1 MVFTKLKWIASSAY
15 STCNFENFISPQ
27 QIFDTC
33 SKSKRGIYYPLYG
46 PILISYGTPDRQ
58 VSQILANKQNTEL
71 LLALVWCQDCFF
83 WSSFVSLQG
92 LPPHLVVA
100 WTCSHRLSA
109 QSKYLFLESF
119 FFDVLSSHSSLLP
132 SFLQSLPPIL
142 LQRAFHSVSLVNH
155 FKFVPISSL
164 TLYIHFCSFCWN
176 LPHLV
181 LIHNFSHPFF
191 PVSSLSPFL

>member
-92 LPPHLVVA
+92 LPPHLAVA
-100 WTCSHRLSA
+100 WTCSHRLPA

-119 FFDVLSSHSSLLP
+119 FFDVLGSRSSLLP
-132 SFLQSLPPIL
+132 SSPTVPPTNTLAKSFSFSLFGQSFQVCPYILFYTVHSFSFLL
-142 LQRAFHSVSLVNH
+142 L
-155 FKFVPISSL
+155 KFA
-164 TLYIHFCSFCWN
+164 
-176 LPHLV
+176 
-181 LIHNFSHPFF
+181 
-191 PVSSLSPFL
+191 SPGSNP